1 MERLKQIRKIV
12 NNKELASNV
21 AVELIREIVDE
32 PEPPKVSVIVP
43 VYNAEKH
50 LDECI
55 DSIVNQTLKDI
66 EIICID
72 DCSTDNSYLILK
84 EWAKKDKRIKVLR
97 NKYNRG
103 TGATI
108 NYGIRMA
115 DGEYIGEVD
124 CDDFIDHEMYEYL
137 YSISENADIV
147 KSGYWSYYGDRG
159 EVPCS
164 LVDEKIVFEPMNLDY
179 ASRYMVFQFQPC
191 FWSGIYRREFILQN
205 GLEWNETE
213 GSAFQDTSFI
223 FKCNALCQKMV
234 WSERSFYRWRCDEEH
249 TINSQKY
256 PDAVI
261 YEYDSIERWLEERP
275 ELAVKLRVVLSRL
288 RFGTYSWNVSR
299 LKEPERTGFA
309 KQAVL
314 DLKRDIEYMDSRFYT
329 AGEVKA
335 MYEWIESP
343 ETIVNR
349 IAEREATEHEDR

>member
-137 YSISENADIV
+137 Y
-147 KSGYWSYYGDRG
+147 
-159 EVPCS
+159 
-164 LVDEKIVFEPMNLDY
+164 
-179 ASRYMVFQFQPC
+179 
-191 FWSGIYRREFILQN
+191 
-205 GLEWNETE
+205 
-213 GSAFQDTSFI
+213 
-223 FKCNALCQKMV
+223 
-234 WSERSFYRWRCDEEH
+234 
-249 TINSQKY
+249 
-256 PDAVI
+256 
-261 YEYDSIERWLEERP
+261 
-275 ELAVKLRVVLSRL
+275 
-288 RFGTYSWNVSR
+288 
-299 LKEPERTGFA
+299 
-309 KQAVL
+309 
-314 DLKRDIEYMDSRFYT
+314 
-329 AGEVKA
+329 
-335 MYEWIESP
+335 
-343 ETIVNR
+343 
-349 IAEREATEHEDR
+349 